1 MYPMVVMRLDTLS
14 SFLLS
19 LEVRTADVDVLT
31 LRLLFL
37 AQTQGPQQV
46 PRVLAHVLR
55 PPSPPFYMYMFLAS
69 PLYMSMVWLSTIP
82 VT

>member
-1 MYPMVVMRLDTLS
+1 MYPMVVMRLDTLL

-31 LRLLFL
+31 LGLLFR
-37 AQTQGPQQV
+37 AQTQGPQG

-69 PLYMSMVWLSTIP
+69 PLYMSMV
-82 VT
+82 